1 MAVND
6 ETRMTFEEVIA
17 KIEQIKRE
25 SLENKKMVVILQN
38 NLLDINSKL
47 LDTNNKYLKEHEE
60 RVKLEKQIEHYQW
73 LLSVNGIIVEEDDL
87 K

>member
-1 MAVND
+1 MVVND

-25 SLENKKMVVILQN
+25 SLEYKRMVAIIQN
-38 NLLDINSKL
+38 NL

-60 RVKLEKQIEHYQW
+60 RVKLEKQIEHYKW

>member
-25 SLENKKMVVILQN
+25 SLEYKRMVAIIQN
-38 NLLDINSKL
+38 NL

>member
-1 MAVND
+1 MVVND

-25 SLENKKMVVILQN
+25 SLENKKMVAILQN
-38 NLLDINSKL
+38 NLLDI
-47 LDTNNKYLKEHEE
+47 NNKYLKEHEE

-73 LLSVNGIIVEEDDL
+73 LLSVNGIVVGEDDL

>member
-25 SLENKKMVVILQN
+25 SLRE
-38 NLLDINSKL
+38 
-47 LDTNNKYLKEHEE
+47 
-60 RVKLEKQIEHYQW
+60 W
-73 LLSVNGIIVEEDDL
+73 LLLSKIIC
-87 K
+87 

>member
-25 SLENKKMVVILQN
+25 SLENKRMVAILQN
-38 NLLDINSKL
+38 NL

>member
-25 SLENKKMVVILQN
+25 SLEYKRMVAILQN
-38 NLLDINSKL
+38 NL

>member
-38 NLLDINSKL
+38 NLLDINSK
-47 LDTNNKYLKEHEE
+47 YLKEHEE

-73 LLSVNGIIVEEDDL
+73 LLSVNGIVVEEGDL

>member
-1 MAVND
+1 MVVND

-17 KIEQIKRE
+17 KIEQIKIE
-25 SLENKKMVVILQN
+25 SLEYKRMVAIIQN
-38 NLLDINSKL
+38 NL

>member
-25 SLENKKMVVILQN
+25 SLEYKRMVAIIQN
-38 NLLDINSKL
+38 NL

-73 LLSVNGIIVEEDDL
+73 LLSVNGIVVGEDDL